1 MPILTSYS
9 RLSNSFGSQESVLS
23 TSLQGK
29 KKFETI
35 KDWAFGM
42 QCSGKYDGV
51 SIPARKHSITVVA
64 LNEGIFFY
72 FNVTYFEQT
81 QKVCNLFS
89 ETVNKYTENSNSIK
103 LWKLLPY
110 EELYLG
116 SSGLIDAWIVNAF
129 PKANVENKKLE
140 KGYCLLIDR
149 GGNEELEYKSESL
162 YKKTS
167 RSIKKGYS
175 IFSCNESKFKVS

>member
-1 MPILTSYS
+1 MSILTSYS
-9 RLSNSFGSQESVLS
+9 RLSNSFGSQEIF
-23 TSLQGK
+23 QRK
-29 KKFETI
+29 KKFKTV
-35 KDWAFGM
+35 KDWSFGM
-42 QCSGKYDGV
+42 QCSGNKYDGV

-162 YKKTS
+162 YKKTA

-175 IFSCNESKFKVS
+175 IFSCKEDKFRVS